1 MMEHILLLKLPPIS
15 MEAIW
20 GDGTLTRRYHL
31 EMADGYD
38 IDRCPFGGGFS
49 EECTI
54 QNGEYKGRSLKWL
67 YKHHPDYFGSADQR
81 KWKDMMAISMGAC
94 WASEDLSVQ
103 VHPREDW
110 AMEHL
115 HAHGK
120 SECWYF
126 PETVENNTVV
136 FGSRAKTMEEFDEY
150 IRRGAWEELMVRH
163 PVKPGS
169 FYAINAGTLHAV
181 QKGSYF
187 IEICNP
193 SPVTYRFYDY
203 DRLDSNGKPRKLDM
217 EKAKENLLVPDQPV
231 VYNEVI
237 SEYGSVTE
245 QFMAD
250 NGNYS
255 AWLYKVK
262 GTGCIPLKK
271 PFAGCFVIY
280 GKGTINDIEVR
291 EGQSFMLTN
300 ACKEFVLQ
308 GDMEIICCHG

>member
-120 SECWYF
+120 SECWKLLKI
-126 PETVENNTVV
+126 T
-136 FGSRAKTMEEFDEY
+136 
-150 IRRGAWEELMVRH
+150 
-163 PVKPGS
+163 
-169 FYAINAGTLHAV
+169 
-181 QKGSYF
+181 
-187 IEICNP
+187 
-193 SPVTYRFYDY
+193 
-203 DRLDSNGKPRKLDM
+203 RLYSEAERKRW
-217 EKAKENLLVPDQPV
+217 KNLTS
-231 VYNEVI
+231 I
-237 SEYGSVTE
+237 SEGEPGRS
-245 QFMAD
+245 
-250 NGNYS
+250 
-255 AWLYKVK
+255 
-262 GTGCIPLKK
+262 
-271 PFAGCFVIY
+271 
-280 GKGTINDIEVR
+280 
-291 EGQSFMLTN
+291 
-300 ACKEFVLQ
+300 
-308 GDMEIICCHG
+308 